1 MCSLPRASTVG
12 PACFCVWFFCH
23 PKVYVSETVHQ
34 RLAPL
39 TLPVLNPTAWETLH
53 KRLSI
58 ITVNSTYNMVAD

>member
-1 MCSLPRASTVG
+1 MLLCGCP
-12 PACFCVWFFCH
+12 WFFVCLH